1 MATELDEI
9 LDFINDPKIS
19 KNERK
24 NRLKV
29 FEMVKYTFLNKV
41 KIRKSLKVSDVSIET
56 KVDTS
61 SREYEEIS
69 VKHRMEQSEMKK
81 YVCNG
86 AKLEC
91 PYLNGKLKLNV
102 FEERL
107 IFVKHEPIATSED
120 CNKKNF
126 SIDFISGT
134 GKCSKTGND
143 CLKCI
148 DAYWKK
154 ETLAPYIFLNGAQPV
169 LKTSILKCRVDESI
183 DIKVIESGQ
192 DFGIGQGIKN
202 LFLNFHDENPW
213 IVRVIDGEVNMSS
226 GIETEILAVSAVAIN
241 PHLAVELDKDG
252 GEDFFTGYDQKKEGL
267 INSPLGFIYKPIY
280 NYISDPLRK
289 FIWGEHKEE
298 NSKKSF
304 FKEEIQKLKKKEME
318 TIAKSSAEENSTLAK
333 SSTKGTGDL
342 KKKFI
347 IDYLKDRAVDKA
359 VEYRRPIYDFI
370 TKNNNTLSNTTQIF
384 IPTKKYSDNTV
395 DFLLD
400 SYVTVIF
407 KNKK

>member
-213 IVRVIDGEVNMSS
+213 IVRIIDGEVNMAS

-252 GEDFFTGYDQKKEGL
+252 G
-267 INSPLGFIYKPIY
+267 
-280 NYISDPLRK
+280 
-289 FIWGEHKEE
+289 
-298 NSKKSF
+298 
-304 FKEEIQKLKKKEME
+304 
-318 TIAKSSAEENSTLAK
+318 
-333 SSTKGTGDL
+333 
-342 KKKFI
+342 
-347 IDYLKDRAVDKA
+347 
-359 VEYRRPIYDFI
+359 
-370 TKNNNTLSNTTQIF
+370 
-384 IPTKKYSDNTV
+384 
-395 DFLLD
+395 
-400 SYVTVIF
+400 
-407 KNKK
+407 